1 MWQYAEIRA
10 ASSNAIMSEKKYFS
24 GLLIAFLTYASNSK
38 HFETKHEYPRL
49 LITQIIDSERGSYLN
64 V

>member
-1 MWQYAEIRA
+1 MQKFAQQA
-10 ASSNAIMSEKKYFS
+10 QTPLCLKKNIFS

-49 LITQIIDSERGSYLN
+49 IITQIIDSERGSYLN